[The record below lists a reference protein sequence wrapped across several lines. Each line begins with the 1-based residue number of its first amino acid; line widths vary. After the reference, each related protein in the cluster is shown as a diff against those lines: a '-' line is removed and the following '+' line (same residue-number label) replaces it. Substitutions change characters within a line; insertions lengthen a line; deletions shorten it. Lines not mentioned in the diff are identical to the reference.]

1 MTIFFHAQTLGFYDT
16 RAHGERTLW
25 VPDPAWERPTVNIP
39 DPAWE
44 ADSDTPQTQRPTI
57 GIADITAE
65 APLIEVENPDCCLPP
80 AAELWEVSTSE
91 YQALFAA
98 QASGKVI
105 AADGNRPFVAAPPEL
120 TWEQRKLEFVAVVQ
134 AFLDRTAKSAG
145 YDDIKNAI
153 SYADEP
159 AVPRFQAQGQAF
171 RSWRSICWAYCY
183 EQLDAVE
190 QNKRE
195 VFSPQDLVSELP
207 KLSLPE

>member
-1 MTIFFHAQTLGFYDT
+1 MTNFFHAQTLGFYDT
-16 RAHGERTLW
+16 RAHGERTLRI
-25 VPDPAWERPTVNIP
+25 PDPTWERPMVNIP

-44 ADSDTPQTQRPTI
+44 VDPSAPEAQRPTV
-57 GIADITAE
+57 GIADVTAE
-65 APLIEVENPDCCLPP
+65 PPLIEVANPDCCLPL
-80 AAELWEVSTSE
+80 AGELREVSLEE

-105 AADGNRPFVAAPPEL
+105 GADGNRPIILEPPEL
-120 TWEQRKLEFVAVVQ
+120 TWEQRKLECVAVVQ
-134 AFLDRTAKSAG
+134 AFLDQTAKSAG

-171 RSWRSICWAYCY
+171 RSWRSLCWAYCY
-183 EQLDAVE
+183 EQFDAVE
-190 QNKRE
+190 QEARE

-207 KLSLPE
+207 QLALP

>member
-1 MTIFFHAQTLGFYDT
+1 MAIFFHAQTLGFYDT

-25 VPDPAWERPTVNIP
+25 IPDPMWERPLVYLP

-44 ADSDTPQTQRPTI
+44 ADPQKPEAQRPTV
-57 GIADITAE
+57 GIADVTAKP
-65 APLIEVENPDCCLPP
+65 PLVEVANPDCCLPP
-80 AAELWEVSTSE
+80 AAELWEVSTQE
-91 YQALFAA
+91 YQALFTA

-105 AADGNRPFVAAPPEL
+105 EADGRRPTVAALPEL
-120 TWEQRKLEFVAVVQ
+120 TWEQRKLEFAAAVQ
-134 AFLDRTAKSAG
+134 AFLDQKAKSAG

-159 AVPRFQAQGQAF
+159 AVPSFQAQGRAF
-171 RSWRSICWAYCY
+171 RFWRSVCWAYCY

-190 QNKRE
+190 QSKRE
-195 VFSPQDLVSELP
+195 AFSQQDLISELP